1 VERSSGSSES
11 GEARDDAPPSS
22 GRDPDLRHV
31 RYVALSPAP
40 PGRRPSDIPLKT
52 RVLRAAVLGAFAG
65 GTMTVQVMGST
76 LAGLALGGA
85 AGAAAVLLG
94 HWRRTVDGRPF
105 ALVPWGILIDGE
117 RDLMAVRWSGVRALD
132 VRYRA
137 AFDGSVHARVA
148 VDSVAGPLVGFS
160 SDAVDLGALAGDLA
174 GVTQASARPIA
185 VDHES
190 RLVAEDGEPF
200 VDRVLHAARTFL
212 AAEGHALGIEPASYR
227 DVRGS
232 RRAGGDVVQERVARS
247 LRAIGER
254 ATGDADA
261 WGFVAALAGE
271 LRLRSFARTLARLA
285 NAPNPGVAAIAR
297 AALGRIHAAMRD
309 ATEAPDTD
317 TPANDLDCEEGE
329 ALSWFVSPDELERLR
344 VWRDAE

>member
-1 VERSSGSSES
+1 VERS
-11 GEARDDAPPSS
+11 
-22 GRDPDLRHV
+22 PDLRHV

-40 PGRRPSDIPLKT
+40 PGRRPSDIPLRT
-52 RVLRAAVLGAFAG
+52 RVLRAAFLGAFAG

-76 LAGLALGGA
+76 VSGLALGGA
-85 AGAAAVLLG
+85 MGAAAVLLR
-94 HWRRTVDGRPF
+94 HWNRSVDGRPF

-117 RDLMAVRWSGVRALD
+117 RDLMAVRWSGVHALD

-137 AFDGSVHARVA
+137 GFDGSVHARVA

-160 SDAVDLGALAGDLA
+160 SDAVDLGALAGDLP
-174 GVTQASARPIA
+174 GVTQASARPLA
-185 VDHES
+185 VDLEA

-227 DVRGS
+227 EGRGG
-232 RRAGGDVVQERVARS
+232 RAGVEEVQERVALS
-247 LRAIGER
+247 LRAMGER
-254 ATGDADA
+254 VTGDADA

-271 LRLRSFARTLARLA
+271 LRLKSFARTLARLA

-309 ATEAPDTD
+309 PTEAT
-317 TPANDLDCEEGE
+317 TTDLDCEEGE

-344 VWRDAE
+344 LWREAE

>member
-1 VERSSGSSES
+1 MEGSSD
-11 GEARDDAPPSS
+11 AVADDPPPSS

-40 PGRRPSDIPLKT
+40 PGKRPSDIPLRT
-52 RVLRAAVLGAFAG
+52 RVLRAALLGAFAG

-76 LAGLALGGA
+76 FSGLAFGGTN
-85 AGAAAVLLG
+85 GAAAVLLG
-94 HWRRTVDGRPF
+94 HWRRAVEGRSF
-105 ALVPWGILIDGE
+105 ALVPWGILIDGD
-117 RDLMAVRWSGVRALD
+117 RDLMAVRWSGVHALD

-148 VDSVAGPLVGFS
+148 VDSVAGELVGFS

-174 GVTQASARPIA
+174 GVTQASARPLAIDLEA
-185 VDHES
+185 
-190 RLVAEDGEPF
+190 RFVAEDGEPF

-232 RRAGGDVVQERVARS
+232 PVTVQERVARS

-254 ATGDADA
+254 ATGNADA

-271 LRLRSFARTLARLA
+271 LRLRSFARTLSRLA

-297 AALGRIHAAMRD
+297 AALGRIHSAMRQDD
-309 ATEAPDTD
+309 ASNEAT
-317 TPANDLDCEEGE
+317 TNGLDFEEGE

-344 VWRDAE
+344 AWRDAD